1 MASKI
6 KIKFKEKRNDVILVQ
21 DRISKSSKHSLRPA
35 LRARRI
41 TPWST
46 GIQPFPKGS
55 IFINFGGGALPVSK
69 LPEGAVVLNP
79 PAAIAN
85 SANKLRTFELLQKA
99 NVQSVRWTASR
110 LEAEKWFGKGHK
122 VLSRLSLSSSGG
134 RGIHVAR
141 EPSELREAP
150 LYTRYFPKTHE
161 FRVHVVGG
169 VAVDLVEKKIR
180 NDLKEDKDNRVIRNH
195 RNGWV
200 FAHGGISL
208 GNNADLDAIR
218 RLGVD
223 AIRAVGLDFG
233 AADILAILGDG
244 NPRRLKIAVVCEV
257 NAAPGIENT
266 QTEQAY
272 VRALNK
278 LIETRLGK

>member
-1 MASKI
+1 MATKI
-6 KIKFKEKRNDVILVQ
+6 RPKFSEKRQNVILIQ
-21 DRISKSSKHSLRPA
+21 DRISRTSKRSLRPA
-35 LRARRI
+35 LRCRRV
-41 TPWST
+41 TPFSRD
-46 GIQPFPKGS
+46 ILPIPRGS
-55 IFINFGGGALPVSK
+55 LVINFGATAAPAWHRGDL
-69 LPEGAVVLNP
+69 LYLNSP
-79 PAAIAN
+79 SAIQA
-85 SANKLRTFELLQKA
+85 SSNKLRSFELLAKA
-99 NVQSVRWTASR
+99 NVPTVRWAVER
-110 LEAEKWFGKGHK
+110 GEVEKWFGKGHK
-122 VLSRLSLSSSGG
+122 ALARMQLSSSGG
-134 RGIHVAR
+134 RGIRVIESGKDLVA
-141 EPSELREAP
+141 AP